1 MYWYSDRYRTGI
13 SFDSFHLP
21 MFAFS
26 RTLSLVSPKKKK
38 KRMKHDRIHFK
49 FKKVIENSNL
59 PR

>member
-13 SFDSFHLP
+13 AFDSFHLP

-26 RTLSLVSPKKKK
+26 RTLSLVSPKK